1 MGKESGLK
9 YPGVLPLVIGLNA
22 IFCPPAIAAADVLV
36 FAAASLKDALEAQ
49 AKQFQSSTGNKA
61 VASYAAS
68 SALAKQIENG
78 APADLFISADQ
89 EWMDYLAAR
98 KLIDARSRVS
108 LLSNRLVL
116 IAPAASGVKI
126 GIAPNFPLAA
136 ALGTGRLAMADPDHV
151 PAGRYAKSAL
161 ESLGVWSSVA
171 DRTAR
176 TENVR
181 AALALVSRAE
191 APLGIVYRTDALAD
205 GKVRTVAE
213 FPASSHPPIVYPA
226 ALTATGKSA
235 TARTLLEYLKSPAAR
250 AVWDKYGFALAK

>member
-1 MGKESGLK
+1 MK
-9 YPGVLPLVIGLNA
+9 YPGVLFIAIGLNA
-22 IFCPPAIAAADVLV
+22 MFCAPADAATDVLV
-36 FAAASLKDALEAQ
+36 FAAASLKDALDAQ
-49 AKQFQSSTGNKA
+49 AQQFQSSTGNKV

-78 APADLFISADQ
+78 APADLFVSADQ

-116 IAPAASGVKI
+116 IAPAGSGVKI

-136 ALGTGRLAMADPDHV
+136 ALGNGRLAMADPDHV

-161 ESLGVWSSVA
+161 ESLGVWSGVA
-171 DRTAR
+171 GRTAR

-191 APLGIVYRTDALAD
+191 APLGIVYLTDALAD
-205 GKVRTVAE
+205 KNVRIVSE

-235 TARTLLEYLKSPAAR
+235 AARALLEYLKSPAAR
-250 AVWDKYGFALAK
+250 AVWDKYGFAPTK